1 MAAETNPMTAAS
13 DGDVPSITNRDALA
27 AAALGFASPLLFA
40 AVTHEVWEDYYITY
54 RSSRNLAEGNGL
66 VYQIGE
72 HVHTFT
78 SPLGALLPS
87 LGLMLTG
94 SDTGALWSFRV
105 LSAAALAA
113 AAYLVVLHMREHH
126 FPRPAAWMAAILG
139 VCEAK
144 TVAYSSNGMETALLT
159 LFAALC
165 WRELTRPAGTRTP
178 VLACAYAGLM
188 WTRPD
193 AFIVAGAMTLA
204 WGLFRE
210 RTTAPSSWFKR
221 VAAAVAIG
229 GLLYAPW
236 VLWAWWFYGSPI
248 PQTIIAK
255 SVYTPAGLSIWKVLA
270 APLDC
275 LTWPTGLDGLF
286 LPVYGESGGW
296 PPELLNVLRILARIA
311 AFAWIAP
318 SLPRMVRAASLA
330 VMVGGCY
337 LHQIMPYPWYF
348 APWTLLAAVVLSGT
362 ASHLAL
368 HSAAAVRS
376 ASRILATGTVCLV
389 ILLGVCE
396 GRRAYVQQ
404 RTVEDLGR
412 RKIGLWLKAH
422 SGGSD
427 TVFCEPIGY
436 IGYYS
441 QRRILDY
448 PGLCSP
454 AVSKIVRTQKGSY
467 RTILDALHP
476 KWLVLRPYEIANQHL
491 DAGDALRDYTFVSN
505 WSCLKEIDSYSFV
518 PGRASL
524 EFDAQFVLF
533 HRRPDAG
540 DGG

>member
-1 MAAETNPMTAAS
+1 MTNPMTAVPDAGAS
-13 DGDVPSITNRDALA
+13 PTSNRDAWA
-27 AAALGFASPLLFA
+27 AAAVGFACPLLFA

-66 VYQIGE
+66 VYQVGE

-94 SDTGALWSFRV
+94 SDNGALWAFRI
-105 LSAAALAA
+105 LSAAALAV

-126 FPRPAAWMAAILG
+126 FPRSAAWMAAILG
-139 VCEAK
+139 ACEAK
-144 TVAYSSNGMETALLT
+144 IVAYSSNGMETALLAA
-159 LFAALC
+159 FAALC
-165 WRELTRPAGTRTP
+165 WRELTRPAGTRMP
-178 VLACAYAGLM
+178 VLALAYAGLM

-210 RTTAPSSWFKR
+210 RPTAPSSWYNR
-221 VAAAVAIG
+221 VAAAIAVG
-229 GLLYAPW
+229 GVLYAPW
-236 VLWAWWFYGSPI
+236 FLWAWWFYGSPI

-255 SVYTPAGLSIWKVLA
+255 SAYTPAGFSVSRLLL

-275 LTWPTGLDGLF
+275 MTWPTGLDGLF
-286 LPVYGESGGW
+286 MPVYGELGGW
-296 PPELLNVLRILARIA
+296 PPELLNVLRILARLA
-311 AFAWIAP
+311 AFAWIIP
-318 SLPRMVRAASLA
+318 SLPRLVRAASLA
-330 VMVGGCY
+330 VLIGGCY

-368 HSAAAVRS
+368 HSAATVRS
-376 ASRILATGTVCLV
+376 ISRIAATGTVCLV
-389 ILLGVCE
+389 ILLGLCE
-396 GRRAYVQQ
+396 GRRAFVQQ

-412 RKIGLWLKAH
+412 RQIGLWLKAH

-441 QRRILDY
+441 QLRILDY

-454 AVSKIVRTQKGSY
+454 AVSKIVRSGKGSY
-467 RTILDALHP
+467 KTILDTLHP
-476 KWLVLRPYEIANQHL
+476 KWLVLRPYEIVNQHL
-491 DAGDALRDYTFVSN
+491 DAGNALRDYTVVSHWN
-505 WSCLKEIDSYSFV
+505 CLKDIDSYSFV
-518 PGRASL
+518 PGRDTI

-533 HRRPDAG
+533 HRRPDAAGG
-540 DGG
+540 D